1 MLWHF
6 FVGEVVTVSP
16 RRSAIVRRGSGNSPQ
31 LHWVRNIRDLA
42 CFYARFVREQGL
54 TPVDRIGF
62 SLGGWIAAERAVN
75 DAKQFRRLVLVGAT
89 GIKPPEGE
97 IADLFTVT
105 ARVYLNSSVND
116 IKGTAE
122 FAQLY
127 GGEKTPEQYEA
138 WEEARAEA
146 ARIAW
151 QPYMFNPSLP
161 QLLEGVSGLPA
172 LLVLARHDRVVP
184 VRSVQAYPKSSD
196 HSPF

>member
-1 MLWHF
+1 M
-6 FVGEVVTVSP
+6 
-16 RRSAIVRRGSGNSPQ
+16 
-31 LHWVRNIRDLA
+31 
-42 CFYARFVREQGL
+42 
-54 TPVDRIGF
+54 
-62 SLGGWIAAERAVN
+62 AVN

-138 WEEARAEA
+138 WEEARGGGADSLA
-146 ARIAW
+146 AIHV
-151 QPYMFNPSLP
+151 QPQSPPVARRSL
-161 QLLEGVSGLPA
+161 
-172 LLVLARHDRVVP
+172 RTTHT
-184 VRSVQAYPKSSD
+184 
-196 HSPF
+196 F